1 MSEIRALIDELLAP
15 RFLLDEAQC
24 AQFARY
30 YEMLV
35 DWNTRMNLTAITAP
49 QEACEKHFLDS
60 LLLLEDVSFADG
72 ERLID
77 VGTGAGFPGIPLAIA
92 CPRLEVTLLD
102 SLRKRVGFLE
112 AVIAELGLANARAF
126 HDRAELFAKRSE
138 NRDAFDWA
146 TARAVARLPLLLE
159 YCLPFVRVGGGFIAC
174 KGPDGAA
181 ELAEAAKA
189 LQTLQ
194 GVHEQTFVHSLPGG
208 DTRDILLV
216 RKTGPT
222 PKRFP
227 RNPGAAAKS
236 PLL

>member
-1 MSEIRALIDELLAP
+1 MSEIRALIDALLAP
-15 RFLLDEAQC
+15 RFALNATQC

-60 LLLLEDVSFADG
+60 LLLLEDVSFGAG

-92 CPRLEVTLLD
+92 CPQLEVTLLD

-112 AVIAELGLANARAF
+112 AVIAELGLDNVHAF
-126 HDRAELFAKRSE
+126 PDRAELFAKKSDH
-138 NRDAFDWA
+138 RDAFDWA

-159 YCLPFVRVGGGFIAC
+159 YCLPFVRSGGSFIAC
-174 KGPDGAA
+174 KGPDGAT
-181 ELAEAAKA
+181 ELAEAAHA
-189 LQTLQ
+189 LKTLQ
-194 GVHEQTFVHSLPGG
+194 GEHVQTFVHSLPGG
-208 DTRDILLV
+208 ETRDILLI
-216 RKTGPT
+216 RKIGPT

-227 RNPGAAAKS
+227 RSPGAAAKS
-236 PLL
+236 PLH

>member
-1 MSEIRALIDELLAP
+1 MSDIRALIDELLAQ
-15 RFLLDEAQC
+15 RFALDEAQC

-49 QEACEKHFLDS
+49 QEACEKHF
-60 LLLLEDVSFADG
+60 
-72 ERLID
+72 
-77 VGTGAGFPGIPLAIA
+77 
-92 CPRLEVTLLD
+92 LD

-208 DTRDILLV
+208 DTRDILLI